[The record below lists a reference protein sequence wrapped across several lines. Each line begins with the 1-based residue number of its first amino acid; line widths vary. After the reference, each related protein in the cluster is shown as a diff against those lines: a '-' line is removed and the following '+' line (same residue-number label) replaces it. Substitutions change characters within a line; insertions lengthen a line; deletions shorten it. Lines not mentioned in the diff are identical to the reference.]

1 MAQSGHHA
9 AKAEPNKTI
18 NDRALQLV
26 VSNIIKLARR
36 ADLFALAIRWQSET
50 SIFLIAATAADSRSS
65 FFLSVR
71 AVSFGFFDQRLA
83 FLNDPLR
90 LPWQSIAGSPLPLP
104 RASHGDN
111 ERHTVTRSQFRLLR
125 ICTASGLNFH
135 QLR

>member
-83 FLNDPLR
+83 FLNDPLC

-104 RASHGDN
+104 RVSHGDN

-125 ICTASGLNFH
+125 IWTASGLNFH
-135 QLR
+135 QL